1 MLSKLCF
8 HVRHKTLL
16 CSLLAVCA
24 LMMALTSSALAG
36 GIRETTP
43 RADDYISVSCQ
54 DPPVL
59 FTRSDVNS
67 FFGQDRAQY
76 VYNLKHEEQCSVNE
90 PPAP

>member
-36 GIRETTP
+36 GIRPTTP
-43 RADDYISVSCQ
+43 RADDYISVFCQ
-54 DPPVL
+54 QPPVL
-59 FTRSDVNS
+59 FTRSDLNS
-67 FFGQDRAQY
+67 LGGQERAQY
-76 VYNLKHEEQCSVNE
+76 VYNLKHEETCFVD
-90 PPAP
+90 

>member
-36 GIRETTP
+36 GIRPTTP
-43 RADDYISVSCQ
+43 RADEYISVSCQ
-54 DPPVL
+54 EPPVL

-67 FFGQDRAQY
+67 LGGQERAQY
-76 VYNLKHEEQCSVNE
+76 VYNLKHEETCFVD
-90 PPAP
+90 